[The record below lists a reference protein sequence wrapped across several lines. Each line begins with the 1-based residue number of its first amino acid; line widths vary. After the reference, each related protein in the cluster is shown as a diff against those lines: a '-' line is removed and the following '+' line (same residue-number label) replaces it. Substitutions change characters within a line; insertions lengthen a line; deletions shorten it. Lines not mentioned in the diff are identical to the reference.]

1 MIRALGR
8 RYARALAE
16 ILFESK
22 QSDAQRTKRVQ
33 ETKQQLQNFSELL
46 AGHPGLRNSLASPA
60 LSMKDKLAVLDSLG
74 KLFKWDKTLRNFAA
88 VLVENRRLDE
98 LGGIIESFDE
108 EVYARAGIVPVEI
121 TSAVELKKGEKQ
133 DLEKR
138 LAELT
143 GSAVELRYTE
153 DERLLGG
160 VVARMGSTIFDGS
173 LRAHL
178 ERLGARL
185 AQG

>member
-1 MIRALGR
+1 MIRALAR

-16 ILFESK
+16 ILFASELSG
-22 QSDAQRTKRVQ
+22 AQTTKYVQ
-33 ETKQQLQNFSELL
+33 ETRRQLQNLFDLL

-60 LSMKDKLAVLDSLG
+60 LSMREKLAVLDGLA
-74 KLFKWDKTLRNFAA
+74 KMFKWDKTLRNFAA

-121 TSAVELKKGEKQ
+121 TSAVELKKDEKQ
-133 DLEKR
+133 NLEKR

-143 GSAVELRYTE
+143 GSAVELRYAR

-160 VVARMGSTIFDGS
+160 VVARMGSTIWDGS

-178 ERLGARL
+178 KRLGVRM
-185 AQG
+185 AQR